1 MKRRD
6 FLLAS
11 VAISPVVA
19 AMTAIPYREKLFA
32 IVYVTETKEIR
43 RLYDT
48 FYDLDHS
55 HLFKA
60 RAVLAA
66 DETME
71 AFPVKD
77 FPARWP
83 RNVEPFIG
91 RGVIL

>member
-1 MKRRD
+1 M
-6 FLLAS
+6 LA
-11 VAISPVVA
+11 AF
-19 AMTAIPYREKLFA
+19 PYREKLFA
-32 IVYVTETKEIR
+32 IVYDTKTKEIR

-48 FYDLDHS
+48 IDDIDHS

-60 RAVLAA
+60 RAVMAA

-83 RNVEPFIG
+83 RNVAAFIG